1 MSESIQDPKAAF
13 LAFLAE
19 RFPMASGPRPDPAS
33 VERLR
38 AIAASWHEASQHF
51 YAGYAL
57 RQAIHFAWGDG
68 DAVKGCS
75 LGALRE
81 FEHAVTD
88 TNAAELEVAASLWMW
103 ALEVGMNYRHADPS
117 SVRGEIR
124 ALEEELAQRLIHI
137 ADQADDPLA
146 RAGFLVRGFRLETD
160 FGDAWRPEFPESEVD
175 HDLIMTTLESLA
187 LMMPSAFR
195 LFVLS
200 GDYVAADSVARACPE
215 GFTSHGLNGWR
226 AAVTGFLTPEKAVER
241 FMEAAEEFSK
251 DTYEAAPR
259 VGGWSSANIDLWAK
273 YFRARAAV
281 AEIVRSPDRATALLN
296 QARDALEGTDSGWV
310 NPQVTCFRIL
320 VHALEQI
327 FDEGDTVAAV
337 TEAKEIL
344 FREAN
349 RVGFDENDR
358 LAVDFLD
365 AAASAFDEIWAE
377 PAKAWVSGRLR
388 DALQTLGRIPLVGEE
403 IASAIQPAVG
413 ERALAMQISGQ
424 NRTWIYRTIEGIKDE
439 TVLQRL
445 LLRLMQAQL
454 PLYAQVRHGP
464 IEYGKDIVALV
475 DRDGHYI
482 LLMYQAKA
490 GDITKANWPK
500 ARDELE
506 EMFQVD
512 MSAVQMPVGPD
523 DREGILVFNGHLN
536 PYVEPVVDG
545 WLQEQR
551 KDHRR
556 TFTIM
561 HLDSIVRWIVNKN
574 LLSDLRE
581 ALAELGIA
589 IATIEHDD
597 KHST

>member
-1 MSESIQDPKAAF
+1 
-13 LAFLAE
+13 
-19 RFPMASGPRPDPAS
+19 
-33 VERLR
+33 
-38 AIAASWHEASQHF
+38 
-51 YAGYAL
+51 
-57 RQAIHFAWGDG
+57 
-68 DAVKGCS
+68 
-75 LGALRE
+75 
-81 FEHAVTD
+81 
-88 TNAAELEVAASLWMW
+88 
-103 ALEVGMNYRHADPS
+103 
-117 SVRGEIR
+117 
-124 ALEEELAQRLIHI
+124 
-137 ADQADDPLA
+137 
-146 RAGFLVRGFRLETD
+146 
-160 FGDAWRPEFPESEVD
+160 
-175 HDLIMTTLESLA
+175 
-187 LMMPSAFR
+187 
-195 LFVLS
+195 
-200 GDYVAADSVARACPE
+200 
-215 GFTSHGLNGWR
+215 
-226 AAVTGFLTPEKAVER
+226 
-241 FMEAAEEFSK
+241 
-251 DTYEAAPR
+251 
-259 VGGWSSANIDLWAK
+259 
-273 YFRARAAV
+273 
-281 AEIVRSPDRATALLN
+281 
-296 QARDALEGTDSGWV
+296 
-310 NPQVTCFRIL
+310 
-320 VHALEQI
+320 
-327 FDEGDTVAAV
+327 
-337 TEAKEIL
+337 
-344 FREAN
+344 
-349 RVGFDENDR
+349 
-358 LAVDFLD
+358 VDFLD
-365 AAASAFDEIWAE
+365 AAASAFDEIRAE

-424 NRTWIYRTIEGIKDE
+424 NRTWIYRTIEGIEDE

-574 LLSDLRE
+574 LLNDLRE

-589 IATIEHDD
+589 IATIEHGD
-597 KHST
+597 KPST